1 MESVARPSVDV
12 KELSTPRRSSIK
24 FNMFDPAFHADPY
37 SVYARLRE
45 EEPVH
50 RTIMGAWIITRYAD
64 VKVLLRDNNFGVFDI
79 PTRIE
84 RKSPFLER
92 KKIGE
97 LRTLASAMRR
107 WLMLCD
113 PPDHTRLRSLVN
125 RSFTPTAV
133 ESLRPRIQETVDQL
147 IARVRSSG
155 RMDIVNDLACP
166 LAVTMIASMLGVPE
180 EAHSSV
186 TRWAD
191 GLSRVLDPLRSLE
204 QYAEMNNVAQE
215 FLAYFRELF
224 AERRRNPKDDLISS
238 LIAVTDQGDRLTEDE
253 MLSVC
258 MLMFIAGEKTTVN
271 LLGNGMRALLL
282 HRSEFERLRQEPTL
296 IRGAIDEILR
306 YDSPVQLNT
315 RVPKKDV
322 VLHGQTI
329 PAGELVY
336 FSLGAANR
344 DPAQFEQ
351 PDTFD
356 ITRRENRHLAF
367 SGGIH
372 YCLGAA
378 LALIEGQI
386 AIGTLVREFPDMALV
401 PGETEWMKE
410 IIFRGPQTLP
420 VTFTP

>member
-1 MESVARPSVDV
+1 MELLDQPAVNGGAGSGV
-12 KELSTPRRSSIK
+12 PRAPVK
-24 FNMFDPAFHADPY
+24 FNLFDPAFHADPY
-37 SVYARLRE
+37 EVYARLRE
-45 EEPVH
+45 EDPVH
-50 RTIMGAWIITRYAD
+50 RTVMGAWVITRYAD
-64 VKVLLRDNNFGVFDI
+64 VKTLLRDNTFGVFDI

-84 RKSPFLER
+84 RKSQFLE
-92 KKIGE
+92 KKNMGE
-97 LRTLASAMRR
+97 LRTLAQAMRR

-125 RSFTPTAV
+125 RSFTPGAV
-133 ESLRPRIQETVDQL
+133 ESLRPRVQEMVDRL
-147 IARVRSSG
+147 LARVRHTG

-180 EAHSSV
+180 EAHASV

-224 AERRRNPKDDLISS
+224 AERRRHPREDLISS
-238 LIAVTDQGDRLTEDE
+238 LIAVTDQGDKLTEDE

-258 MLMFIAGEKTTVN
+258 MLLFIAGEKTTVN
-271 LLGNGMRALLL
+271 LIGNGTLALLKN
-282 HRSEFERLRQEPTL
+282 RGEMERLRQDPSL
-296 IRGAIDEILR
+296 IRGAIDEMLR

-322 VLHGQTI
+322 TLHGKTI
-329 PAGELVY
+329 PAGDLIY
-336 FSLGAANR
+336 FSLGSANR
-344 DPAQFEQ
+344 DPTQF
-351 PDTFD
+351 PDPDRFD
-356 ITRRENRHLAF
+356 ITRREKGHLAF

-378 LALIEGQI
+378 LALIEGQV
-386 AIGTLVREFPDMALV
+386 AFSTLVREFPDLELV
-401 PGETEWMKE
+401 PGEIDWQKE

-420 VTFTP
+420 VTFSP

>member
-1 MESVARPSVDV
+1 MVSAEHSSVDV
-12 KELSTPRRSSIK
+12 KAWGTPKCPPVK

-37 SVYARLRE
+37 AVYARLRE
-45 EEPVH
+45 EDPVH
-50 RTIMGAWIITRYAD
+50 RTVMGAWIITRYAD

-79 PTRIE
+79 PSRIE
-84 RKSPFLER
+84 RKSLFLER
-92 KKIGE
+92 KKLGE

-133 ESLRPRIQETVDQL
+133 ESLRPRIQKTVDRL
-147 IARVRSSG
+147 IAQARISG
-155 RMDIVNDLACP
+155 WMDIVNDLACP

-180 EAHSSV
+180 EAHASV
-186 TRWAD
+186 SRWAD

-215 FLAYFRELF
+215 FLAYFRGLF
-224 AERRRNPKDDLISS
+224 AERRKNPKNDLISS

-271 LLGNGMRALLL
+271 LIGNGMLALL
-282 HRSEFERLRQEPTL
+282 RNRGEFERLRQEPTL

-315 RVPKKDV
+315 RVPKKDF

-329 PAGELVY
+329 PAGDLIY
-336 FSLGAANR
+336 FALGAANR
-344 DPAQFEQ
+344 DSSQF
-351 PDTFD
+351 PDPDKFD
-356 ITRRENRHLAF
+356 ITRLANRHLAF

-386 AIGTLVREFPDMALV
+386 ALGTLVREFPDMALV